1 MLIFIYICRL
11 LSWVC
16 SDYLPTCVHNI
27 FPTIMGAHLVSS
39 QIQVLDDLPHFS
51 TCIIDNKLQGTK
63 KTKQK
68 RVFRRR
74 KVGNVFKKVNLER
87 GVPPSGANLQRS
99 IWKAPNSVKAIY
111 RKILLL
117 FVIISSFAMIF
128 QLFVILN
135 KVSKSAE
142 IAFLEFQLLILQEME
157 HGNIFF
163 SVEIFSKIFAILK
176 LAQRFKKS
184 SLKMRQSSSLNPSL
198 NMKQGLLNNSLY
210 CSWSS
215 SLQSTTNPL
224 LKMSAKHF

>member
-1 MLIFIYICRL
+1 MLLCICL
-11 LSWVC
+11 MLSSVC

-63 KTKQK
+63 KKQK

-111 RKILLL
+111 CKILLL
-117 FVIISSFAMIF
+117 FLIIFCFAMIF

-142 IAFLEFQLLILQEME
+142 IAFLEFQLLIQQEME

-163 SVEIFSKIFAILK
+163 QLKYFPKFSQFW
-176 LAQRFKKS
+176 
-184 SLKMRQSSSLNPSL
+184 N
-198 NMKQGLLNNSLY
+198 
-210 CSWSS
+210 
-215 SLQSTTNPL
+215 
-224 LKMSAKHF
+224 